1 MFAIKSWHY
10 IFVLTCIYCSINIY
24 SLPSENNITNARVLP
39 QQVKVGPFFKGSQ
52 AIITAELPEC
62 SGVVVK
68 LIGKHKEIVLNEKG
82 KKAFIWL
89 NIAQVTVRNA
99 PSIYMLTS
107 TDSLDKLC
115 SAETQTK
122 EMLGYNSLKDKIAFN
137 STLAMRGNE
146 FEEFIKFKEH
156 TGCYST
162 NTNAEIILNSDDT
175 RTLKASIKIPS
186 FISPEEYRIVLYCF
200 YEGNLIDKAELNLS
214 VEEVGL
220 PLYIK
225 NLATNSPA
233 IYGLSSII
241 VAMIAGSIIGFVFT
255 KKRSK
260 K

>member
-1 MFAIKSWHY
+1 
-10 IFVLTCIYCSINIY
+10 
-24 SLPSENNITNARVLP
+24 
-39 QQVKVGPFFKGSQ
+39 
-52 AIITAELPEC
+52 
-62 SGVVVK
+62 
-68 LIGKHKEIVLNEKG
+68 
-82 KKAFIWL
+82 
-89 NIAQVTVRNA
+89 
-99 PSIYMLTS
+99 
-107 TDSLDKLC
+107 
-115 SAETQTK
+115 
-122 EMLGYNSLKDKIAFN
+122 
-137 STLAMRGNE
+137 MRGNE